1 MHVENGQITGEALYH
16 LQKDWMALR
25 SCDMAFVLEQIRKH
39 VALPTSNEI
48 FHQLDIGGA
57 TAAWIGREDDAID
70 AVIVLDG
77 TLMGEIAG
85 FEQGKEVLTDVPH
98 PKPILD
104 VFNESH
110 YADATAIGLDYANM
124 RMQGNAFEAYQLV
137 VDGSGHLNF
146 TDLPLVSSLLASL
159 LGTGSIDP
167 RACMEITNTAVR
179 EFLDYHLKGE
189 GIEIPFFRRV

>member
-1 MHVENGQITGEALYH
+1 MHVENGTITGEALYQ

-48 FHQLDIGGA
+48 FHQFDIGGA

-85 FEQGKEVLTDVPH
+85 FAQGKEVLTDVPH

-110 YADATAIGLDYANM
+110 YADAAAIGLDYANK
-124 RMQGNAFEAYQLV
+124 RMQKHAPQAYQLV
-137 VDGSGHLNF
+137 VNGSGHLNF
-146 TDLPLVSSLLASL
+146 TDIPLVSPLLAS
-159 LGTGSIDP
+159 
-167 RACMEITNTAVR
+167 
-179 EFLDYHLKGE
+179 
-189 GIEIPFFRRV
+189 

>member
-1 MHVENGQITGEALYH
+1 M
-16 LQKDWMALR
+16 
-25 SCDMAFVLEQIRKH
+25 
-39 VALPTSNEI
+39 
-48 FHQLDIGGA
+48 
-57 TAAWIGREDDAID
+57 
-70 AVIVLDG
+70 
-77 TLMGEIAG
+77 
-85 FEQGKEVLTDVPH
+85 TDVPY

-146 TDLPLVSSLLASL
+146 TDLPLVSPLLASL
-159 LGTGSIDP
+159 LGTGSVDP

-179 EFLDYHLKGE
+179 EFLDYHLKEE
-189 GIEIPFFRRV
+189 GIEIPPFRRV